1 MRFFNYLF
9 NRMKWWNTKVVLD
22 FSPFF
27 SAIIIMAVFQM
38 FNILFVLNT
47 VHYYFGV
54 SISFFDRYYLLLPV
68 LLFLWNYSYYRL
80 PSRQAKIDA
89 WVMSMPSKRRRLYDL
104 FVVLYFVVSLFL
116 FIWIGYLIRLTN
128 L

>member
-1 MRFFNYLF
+1 
-9 NRMKWWNTKVVLD
+9 MKWWNTKVVLD

-27 SAIIIMAVFQM
+27 SAIIILAVFQM

-47 VHYYFGV
+47 VHYYLGV
-54 SISFFDRYYLLLPV
+54 SISIVDRYYLLLPV
-68 LLFLWNYSYYRL
+68 LLFLWNFFYYRL

-89 WVMSMPSKRRRLYDL
+89 WVMSMPSKRKRLYNL

-116 FIWIGYLIRLTN
+116 FIGIGYLIRLTN

>member
-1 MRFFNYLF
+1 MSFFNYLF

-27 SAIIIMAVFQM
+27 SAIIILAVFQM

-47 VHYYFGV
+47 VHYYLGV
-54 SISFFDRYYLLLPV
+54 SISIVDRYYLLLPV
-68 LLFLWNYSYYRL
+68 LLFLWNFFYYRL

-89 WVMSMPSKRRRLYDL
+89 WVMSMPSKRKRLYNL

-116 FIWIGYLIRLTN
+116 FIGIGYLIRLTN